1 MLDEE
6 FIKKLKMQPQTYK
19 TILGK
24 DFDNRNTITNNVR
37 KKLNSLVNYQFVCV
51 GVLDGTRF
59 GERIFYVNDKNY
71 FIVIT
76 RHQQKFGYFYCN
88 DILEFGEDKL
98 VLENAY
104 KLNYD
109 SWVNINDFVI
119 NRDWL
124 VRFF

>member
-1 MLDEE
+1 MLDED

-19 TILGK
+19 TILGS
-24 DFDNRNTITNNVR
+24 DFDNRNTITNIVR
-37 KKLNSLVNYQFVCV
+37 KKLNSLVNYRFVCV

-59 GERIFYVNDKNY
+59 GERIFYVLDKNY
-71 FIVIT
+71 FIVII
-76 RHQQKFGYFYCN
+76 RHHQKFGYFYCN
-88 DILEFGEDKL
+88 DILEFDEDKL

-109 SWVNINDFVI
+109 TWVGVNDFVI